1 MKITSK
7 QLREKWLSFYEGKG
21 HVDIGAVSLIG
32 DGSTGVMFNVAG
44 MQPLMPY
51 LLGKKHP
58 DGKRLC
64 NVQGC
69 VRTVDIESVGD
80 ASHFTFFEMMG
91 NWSLGDYFKKE
102 KTAWTFELLTKVFG
116 LEKDK
121 LCVTVF
127 EGNESAPRDDETAE
141 LLKNLG
147 IASEHIYFLPKS
159 DNWWELEGTVGT
171 PCGPDNEWF
180 YPLDAGKKNPV
191 FPDDYVEIGND
202 VYMQYKKKET
212 GYEPLENKNVDT
224 GFGFDRMLL
233 FLNGLSDGYKT
244 DLFAPVIEEL
254 ERVSG
259 RKYGAGEDTKAM
271 RIIADHTRTAVM
283 LIGDEQ
289 GIQPSNTG
297 AGYILRRLMRRAIRY
312 CRQLGVESSAMLGAA
327 KIFIEKIYGEAY
339 PRLLEKEEYVLGEIK
354 KEADRFE
361 ATLAQGIK
369 EFEKCVTSLE
379 RKNEFMLKSNP
390 SYVKET
396 VIGGKQAFR
405 LYDTYGFPLEITE
418 ELARENGLTVDEQ
431 GFEAAFAEHREKS
444 RVLAAGQFKGGL
456 ESGSE
461 TATKYHTATHL
472 LNAALK
478 IVCSSDIQQ
487 KGSNINEERLRFD
500 FNFARKLTPEEV
512 ESVEKLINEQ
522 IKLNVPVVLKEMS
535 LEEARDGGFV
545 GVFGNKYGET
555 VKTYSIGE
563 FSKEICGGP
572 HVASTGE
579 LGTFKIT
586 KQENVSAGIKRIKAI
601 LK

>member
-271 RIIADHTRTAVM
+271 RIIADHTRTADIFSDV
-283 LIGDEQ
+283 LC
-289 GIQPSNTG
+289 
-297 AGYILRRLMRRAIRY
+297 AGRFAIA
-312 CRQLGVESSAMLGAA
+312 VSSA
-327 KIFIEKIYGEAY
+327 
-339 PRLLEKEEYVLGEIK
+339 
-354 KEADRFE
+354 
-361 ATLAQGIK
+361 
-369 EFEKCVTSLE
+369 
-379 RKNEFMLKSNP
+379 
-390 SYVKET
+390 
-396 VIGGKQAFR
+396 
-405 LYDTYGFPLEITE
+405 
-418 ELARENGLTVDEQ
+418 
-431 GFEAAFAEHREKS
+431 
-444 RVLAAGQFKGGL
+444 
-456 ESGSE
+456 
-461 TATKYHTATHL
+461 
-472 LNAALK
+472 
-478 IVCSSDIQQ
+478 
-487 KGSNINEERLRFD
+487 
-500 FNFARKLTPEEV
+500 
-512 ESVEKLINEQ
+512 
-522 IKLNVPVVLKEMS
+522 
-535 LEEARDGGFV
+535 
-545 GVFGNKYGET
+545 
-555 VKTYSIGE
+555 
-563 FSKEICGGP
+563 
-572 HVASTGE
+572 
-579 LGTFKIT
+579 
-586 KQENVSAGIKRIKAI
+586 
-601 LK
+601 